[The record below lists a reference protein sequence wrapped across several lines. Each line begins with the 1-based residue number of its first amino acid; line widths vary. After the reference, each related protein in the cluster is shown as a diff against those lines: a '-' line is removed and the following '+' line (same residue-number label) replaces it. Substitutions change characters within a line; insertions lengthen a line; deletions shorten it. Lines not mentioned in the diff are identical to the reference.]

1 MLQMVK
7 LKLLDST
14 GSSLESIDLG
24 TMVTLK
30 IGLNKILGERLRWII
45 SGGQNLTPGEVK
57 KACPLR
63 PD

>member
-30 IGLNKILGERLRWII
+30 IGLN
-45 SGGQNLTPGEVK
+45 QVPGKGRDGLCLADKV
-57 KACPLR
+57 
-63 PD
+63 

>member
-14 GSSLESIDLG
+14 GSSLDSIDLG

-30 IGLNKILGERLRWII
+30 IGLNKILGDSVRRLI
-45 SGGQNLTPGEVK
+45 SGGQSLTPGEVK

>member
-7 LKLLDST
+7 LNLLDST

-30 IGLNKILGERLRWII
+30 IGLNQVPGEKPRWIM
-45 SGGQNLTPGEVK
+45 SGGQSLTLGHEEKVRRW
-57 KACPLR
+57 R

>member
-30 IGLNKILGERLRWII
+30 IGLNQVPTGTSQGKALMDYIWI
-45 SGGQNLTPGEVK
+45 GGK
-57 KACPLR
+57 SPLVEA
-63 PD
+63 